1 MKKFSLLAVFF
12 LCGMLLLIPKVSA
25 QDVYAVTERNGGKI
39 INHYVMTDSI
49 QSKGNTLFVVGV
61 HAVGQNFEKNDYWT
75 VPFAYFNGEWH
86 WAIGGNLATAIA
98 IRKIDD
104 PMLQSVIYGIFKT
117 AREYI

>member
-1 MKKFSLLAVFF
+1 MKKFSMLAVFL
-12 LCGMLLLIPKVSA
+12 LCGMLVLIPKVSA
-25 QDVYAVTERNGGKI
+25 QDVYAVTERNGGRI
-39 INHYVMTDSI
+39 IDHYVMTDKI
-49 QSKGNTLFVVGV
+49 QSQGNAFVVGV
-61 HAVGQNFEKNDYWT
+61 HAVGQNFNKNEYWT

-104 PMLQSVIYGIFKT
+104 PMLQSVIYGIFKK